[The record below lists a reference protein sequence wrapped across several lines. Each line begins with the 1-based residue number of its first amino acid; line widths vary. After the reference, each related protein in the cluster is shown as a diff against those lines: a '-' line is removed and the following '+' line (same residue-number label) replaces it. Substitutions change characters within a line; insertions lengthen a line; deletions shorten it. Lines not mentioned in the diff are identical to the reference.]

1 MDKEKMPRSTR
12 ERVSYEIILLVA
24 VLVLEAVILH
34 ICGIITDLAN
44 DCISAVF
51 WIVISVSLFL
61 QKRKVLGI
69 FGCIVV
75 VLSFISIF
83 LEILG

>member
-12 ERVSYEIILLVA
+12 ERVADVMIVIVA
-24 VLVLEAVILH
+24 VLGLAAVILH